1 MSEQSKD
8 LSDPNFAAEAPSSE
22 VHSSPGVPEGVP
34 PSETLAEPQSP
45 PLGPTAAPQAAQ
57 PPQAPSDEDDPKALQ
72 QAAEEGPRSGTCSA
86 SWGCGPGRS
95 TPPSG
100 TCGSSSLRS
109 SSSRIT

>member
-8 LSDPNFAAEAPSSE
+8 LSDPNFAAEAPNSE
-22 VHSSPGVPEGVP
+22 VHSSPGVSEGVP
-34 PSETLAEPQSP
+34 PSATLAEPQSP
-45 PLGPTAAPQAAQ
+45 PLGPTAAPQAAP
-57 PPQAPSDEDDPKALQ
+57 PPQAPNDEGDPKALQ
-72 QAAEEGPRSGTCSA
+72 QAAEEGRAHQA

-109 SSSRIT
+109 SSK